1 MSLDL
6 RKKIESVEEARKA
19 TMYYTRSKAQADYK
33 MTTRSKMANQKAYKA
48 TKATKV
54 SKTYTNSKTSSDPQT
69 KKAPKAPKR
78 AISKKPTKKD
88 MEAARILVE
97 LFHAPA
103 PPALE
108 RTMSHTAEAE
118 EQARPFFDRCQEG
131 ETILANYFIDQGGMG
146 HVDYYT
152 RENDVIVMKH
162 IRVQE
167 TVLRA
172 MPWTYETTSFKL

>member
-1 MSLDL
+1 
-6 RKKIESVEEARKA
+6 
-19 TMYYTRSKAQADYK
+19 
-33 MTTRSKMANQKAYKA
+33 MTTRSKICKANKATKVCKANKATKVCKA

-54 SKTYTNSKTSSDPQT
+54 CKATKATKTYTNSKTSSDPMA
-69 KKAPKAPKR
+69 KKAPKKYKR

-88 MEAARILVE
+88 MEAAHILVE
-97 LFHAPA
+97 LFHAPPA
-103 PPALE
+103 PPTLE

-118 EQARPFFDRCQEG
+118 EQASPFFDQCQEG

-152 RENDVIVMKH
+152 RENGVIVMKH

-172 MPWTYETTSFKL
+172 MPWTYETTPFKL

>member
-1 MSLDL
+1 
-6 RKKIESVEEARKA
+6 
-19 TMYYTRSKAQADYK
+19 MYYTRSKAQADYK
-33 MTTRSKMANQKAYKA
+33 ASKASQKA
-48 TKATKV
+48 
-54 SKTYTNSKTSSDPQT
+54 YTNSKTSSDPIPKKTPKKT
-69 KKAPKAPKR
+69 KR
-78 AISKKPTKKD
+78 TISKKPTKKD

-97 LFHAPA
+97 LFHAPPA
-103 PPALE
+103 APALE

-152 RENDVIVMKH
+152 RENGVIVMKH

-167 TVLRA
+167 MVLRA